1 MPLYLYSCQKCKDK
15 FERFLSVA
23 NYKQPELEPCPSCNE
38 MGVLKEI
45 QSPNMIQFDRNIKTD
60 DTFRDILKQIG
71 KNNKHSTIDENFG
84 GS

>member
-1 MPLYLYSCQKCKDK
+1 MPLYNFNCTSCNNK

-23 NYKQPELEPCPSCNE
+23 NYKQPESENCPSCGE
-38 MGVLKEI
+38 MKVLKEI
-45 QSPNMIQFDRNIKTD
+45 QSPNMIQFDRNIKAD

-71 KNNKHSTIDENFG
+71 KNNKHSNIDEKFG